1 MLLRELLLD
10 TLLLPDELLLRELLL
25 EIPLLFDELLLREL
39 LLDTP
44 LLLLDELLLRELLLD
59 TPLLLDEL
67 LPLLRDTPLLDELL
81 READEPVRVIPE
93 LLLLRTGVLV
103 DSLRRVAVVALLLRL
118 EVALRLSV
126 VVASLL
132 RLPVA
137 LSARLEPVRT
147 GVPDTTAVRRFSSES
162 TLTMREFLSRE
173 GMLTKPALRSRR
185 FFS

>member
-1 MLLRELLLD
+1 M
-10 TLLLPDELLLRELLL
+10 
-25 EIPLLFDELLLREL
+25 FDELLLREL

-118 EVALRLSV
+118 EAALRLSV